1 MRNTV
6 RVLVADGDVGNQS
19 EVQELLVRHRRFIVT
34 GGTDGVEETRTLVR
48 EFQPDLLLVNV
59 DDPVN
64 LRDLATSTTETLRG
78 TPIITYS
85 RQPHADA
92 AKEAPGLWIAQH
104 LVTPV
109 GERELLAAVES
120 ALGGPQQPLQVPI
133 TKDQRAA
140 RDPLTPTVA
149 PQQELTEAAAL
160 QTVEGKA
167 PLMKRLAEL
176 ISDWTRAP
184 SSSAQEAFLNALA
197 ENVCSPAFGGDF
209 GREAVRKGLKSLAS
223 RLGGPFIVV
232 LAERSGKP
240 ILNVLVQQDDGSW
253 ECSGHFLV
261 GFGTDG
267 TVTYLDYHADEPEEH
282 AVPERAGSV
291 ATEVEDDKHQDEDG
305 SDSAVDLTPLA
316 GPRPIAA
323 RIGGWPLR

>member
-34 GGTDGVEETRTLVR
+34 GGTDGVVETRTLVR
-48 EFQPDLLLVNV
+48 EFRPDLLLVNV

-64 LRDLATSTTETLRG
+64 LHDLATSTSETLRG
-78 TPIITYS
+78 TPVITYS

-109 GERELLAAVES
+109 GESELLAAIES
-120 ALGGPQQPLQVPI
+120 ALGGPQQLLQVPI
-133 TKDQRAA
+133 SKDQPAA
-140 RDPLTPTVA
+140 RDPMIPTVA

-176 ISDWTRAP
+176 ISDWTRTP
-184 SSSAQEAFLNALA
+184 SSSAQEAFLSALA
-197 ENVCSPAFGGDF
+197 ENVCSPAFGDF
-209 GREAVRKGLKSLAS
+209 GREAVRKGLKTLAS

-232 LAERSGKP
+232 LAERSRKP
-240 ILNVLVQQDDGSW
+240 ILDVLVQQSDGSW
-253 ECSGHFLV
+253 ERSGHFLV
-261 GFGTDG
+261 GFGADG
-267 TVTYLDYHADEPEEH
+267 TVTYLDYQGDEPEEH
-282 AVPERAGSV
+282 AVPERAGSA
-291 ATEVEDDKHQDEDG
+291 ATEVEDASHQGEDG
-305 SDSAVDLTPLA
+305 SVTDSDLTQMAEPQ
-316 GPRPIAA
+316 PVTA
-323 RIGGWPLR
+323 RKGGWLLR